1 MGSLSSAISTL
12 SSVHA
17 FLNTLP
23 ILSTSTAIYSTVLC
37 RHKITANS
45 RPSSYSTDACLQ
57 WLCMGCPPP
66 VDLSSSQQPQHVMR
80 VLQWCA
86 VLSRPSILLDSL
98 SCRREQLR
106 NQFVGRAVRWQHPC
120 PSSRFRTIDRRA
132 TGLDR
137 A

>member
-1 MGSLSSAISTL
+1 MIPLFVVVTKTL
-12 SSVHA
+12 KNAV
-17 FLNTLP
+17 
-23 ILSTSTAIYSTVLC
+23 
-37 RHKITANS
+37 
-45 RPSSYSTDACLQ
+45 RPDTPQMRLQ
-57 WLCMGCPPP
+57 WLRMGCPPP

-98 SCRREQLR
+98 SCRREQLQ